1 MKQRIL
7 IIGSNGLL
15 GQKLIELFNN
25 DYEVIAI
32 SRGKNI
38 SQYDNS
44 ITYFDIDVTNFE
56 KLNTAILKIKPDFV
70 VNAVA
75 MTDVD
80 GCEEQKEKCDKINV
94 HAVSQMIKCCEK
106 LNAHLV
112 HISTDFI
119 FDGKD
124 GPYSEN
130 DIPNPIGYYGLSKL
144 KSELLFK
151 DTNIKWTILRTI
163 IIYGVLKNLKRN
175 NIVLWGR
182 EALKNGKSINIIDDQ
197 FRSPTLAEDLA
208 YACKLVIEK
217 RATGIFNISGKDFM
231 SIFEMVERMAD
242 FYNCDKSLINKISTN
257 TLNQKAKRPPKTGF
271 ILTKAVEELGY
282 EPHSFEDGL
291 AIIESQIEKLNQ

>member
-38 SQYDNS
+38 SLYKNS

-70 VNAVA
+70 VNAAA

-106 LNAHLV
+106 LNFHRFHLR
-112 HISTDFI
+112 
-119 FDGKD
+119 
-124 GPYSEN
+124 
-130 DIPNPIGYYGLSKL
+130 
-144 KSELLFK
+144 
-151 DTNIKWTILRTI
+151 W
-163 IIYGVLKNLKRN
+163 
-175 NIVLWGR
+175 
-182 EALKNGKSINIIDDQ
+182 
-197 FRSPTLAEDLA
+197 
-208 YACKLVIEK
+208 
-217 RATGIFNISGKDFM
+217 
-231 SIFEMVERMAD
+231 
-242 FYNCDKSLINKISTN
+242 
-257 TLNQKAKRPPKTGF
+257 
-271 ILTKAVEELGY
+271 
-282 EPHSFEDGL
+282 
-291 AIIESQIEKLNQ
+291 